1 MKKKLLTGILTG
13 VLAIGLLAGCGSAA
27 DTGDAAGTDQL
38 ANSTA
43 DTQNT
48 ETADDKAVTETQQ
61 ESKGTITVAASAT
74 PHAEILE
81 TAKGILAEQG
91 WDLQVTIFDDY
102 ILPNEVVESGEFD
115 ANYFQHIPYME
126 NNNAEKGTHLVN
138 AGGIHYE
145 PFGIYPGT
153 KTDLT
158 KLEKGDVIAVPN
170 DTTNEARA
178 LQLLSDN
185 GIITLK
191 DGVGLEATVKDIT
204 ENPYNLKIEELEAAQ
219 VARIAPEVA
228 FVVLNGNYALQAGFS
243 VGKDAV
249 AYEKSDSEAARTYVN
264 VIAVKEGN
272 EESAGIKALVE
283 VLKSDAVKKY
293 IEDTYDGA
301 VIPFES

>member
-13 VLAIGLLAGCGSAA
+13 VLAIGLLAGCGSATDA
-27 DTGDAAGTDQL
+27 GDTAGTDQS

-48 ETADDKAVTETQQ
+48 VTADDKAVTETQQ
-61 ESKGTITVAASAT
+61 ESEGTITVAASAT